1 MIMTRYPVNTDRQLS
16 QLLAGFRKAKGWTQA
31 DLASRMGVSQQL
43 ISAMERDVT
52 STTAAR
58 LLTAL
63 RVLGVR
69 MVLTTESGRSTD
81 EGKTPA
87 PKSTEDW

>member
-1 MIMTRYPVNTDRQLS
+1 MARYPVSTDRQLS
-16 QLLAGFRKAKGWTQA
+16 LLLAGFRKARGWTQSE
-31 DLASRMGVSQQL
+31 LASRMGVSQQL

-58 LLTAL
+58 LLAAL

-69 MVLTTESGRSTD
+69 LVLTTETARSASEAKPPGR
-81 EGKTPA
+81 A
-87 PKSTEDW
+87 PTSTEDW